1 MRILRLPASFIWD
14 EGNLMKNLKKHNV
27 TITEA
32 EELFTSEPFTAI
44 LDDKHSTTEK
54 RYQALGKTKS
64 SRKLFTAFTI
74 RDNKIRVISIRDMN
88 RKEKAAYEKLE
99 TNSSI

>member
-14 EGNLMKNLKKHNV
+14 EGNLVKNLKKHNV
-27 TITEA
+27 TILEA
-32 EELFTSEPFTAI
+32 EELFTNEPFTAI
-44 LDDKHSTTEK
+44 LDDKHSTTHEK
-54 RYQALGKTKS
+54 RYQALGKTKA

-74 RDNKIRVISIRDMN
+74 RDNKIRVISVRDMN

-99 TNSSI
+99 TNS